1 MKRLKIKYI
10 SQVMKQKIYWLAV
23 ALATLWG
30 CSRSGEVPTPT
41 PAEKASFDLIQE
53 RLLTPSCATAGCHAS
68 AQDGSFAQHGLV
80 LAAGKAYENLVGVSP
95 QNTAA
100 LADGL
105 LRVKPYKSLESL
117 LYHKLN
123 FDAAHHSGKPYGSP
137 MPLGGKPLTVG
148 QIEFVRRWIEA
159 GAPRTGSV
167 ADARLLDDTTR
178 STQSVFTPLP
188 VPPAGQGFQLHIERF
203 EVAPRFER
211 EFFVRKAVGN
221 TQEVLVNRI
230 QLKSRAN
237 SHHFVLY
244 DFREKNLLPALGL
257 IRDLRNP
264 DNSVNALTF
273 LQMQNHV
280 FLSGGTDTNMDYTFP
295 EGTAIALPAN
305 ATLDLNPHY
314 FNRTDAVLYGE
325 NYVNLLTTDKSRVQ
339 HVVKMLDL
347 SNGDLVVPAGQRV
360 TLSKSWTVSE
370 AYNIVMLTSH
380 NHQLGERFVIKIK
393 GGPRNGQTV
402 YESTDWQH
410 PVIKNFSPV
419 LRLEKGEGLTSEI
432 TYYNPGT
439 SIVRAGFT
447 SQDEMGIIFG
457 YYYTD

>member
-1 MKRLKIKYI
+1 MKRSTYL
-10 SQVMKQKIYWLAV
+10 LPAV
-23 ALATLWG
+23 FAGLCA
-30 CSRSGEVPTPT
+30 CSPPGDAPTPA
-41 PAEKASFDLIQE
+41 PAEKASFELIQE

-68 AQDGSFAQHGLV
+68 GQDATFAQHGLV
-80 LAAGKAYENLVGVSP
+80 LAAGRAYENLVGVSP
-95 QNTAA
+95 RNTAA

-105 LRVKPYKSLESL
+105 LRVRAYKSLESL

-123 FDAAHHSGKPYGSP
+123 FDAAHHGGKQYGSP
-137 MPLGGKPLTVG
+137 MPLGGRPLSVG

-167 ADARLLDDTTR
+167 ADAKLLDDTTR
-178 STQSVFTPLP
+178 STQNVFVPLP
-188 VPPAGQGFQLHIERF
+188 APAAGQGFQLHVERF
-203 EVAPRFER
+203 EIAPNFER
-211 EFFVRKAVGN
+211 EFFVRKSIGN
-221 TQEVLVNRI
+221 TAEVFVNRI
-230 QLKSRAN
+230 QFRSRAN

-244 DFREKNLLPALGL
+244 DFREKNLLPALNL
-257 IRDLRNP
+257 VRDLRNP
-264 DNSVNALTF
+264 DNSVNALTY

-280 FLSGGTDTNMDYTFP
+280 FVGGGTDTNLDYTFP
-295 EGTAIALPAN
+295 PGTALALPAN

-314 FNRTDAVLYGE
+314 FNRSNTVLYGE
-325 NYVNLLTTDKSRVQ
+325 NYVNLLTTDKSQVQ

-347 SNGDLVVPAGQRV
+347 SINDIMIPAGQRV
-360 TLSKSWTVSE
+360 TLRKSWTAPE

-380 NHQLGERFVIKIK
+380 NHQLGERFVISIK
-393 GGPRNGQTV
+393 GGPRNGQPI

-432 TYYNPGT
+432 TYYNPGST
-439 SIVRAGFT
+439 AVRAGFT